1 MSNEWYYITTKN
13 KKDEQIRSLRR
24 DLVFPDDDRFTIS
37 DGVPIISVNEIFQR
51 QDSDFSLQYA
61 TLQWKKEREAR
72 GIEDCDWD
80 DVKKEE
86 RGQHWRLVYRFYPKL
101 SGISL

>member
-1 MSNEWYYITTKN
+1 M
-13 KKDEQIRSLRR
+13 KKKIELNYAALIADEFDVGHVVGEHVARQIFERR
-24 DLVFPDDDRFTIS
+24 DSEFA
-37 DGVPIISVNEIFQR
+37 
-51 QDSDFSLQYA
+51 LQYA

-86 RGQHWRLVYRFYPKL
+86 RGQYWRLVYRYYPQVNA
-101 SGISL
+101 

>member
-1 MSNEWYYITTKN
+1 M
-13 KKDEQIRSLRR
+13 KKKAELKYAALVADEFDAGQVIGEHVARQI
-24 DLVFPDDDRFTIS
+24 FK
-37 DGVPIISVNEIFQR
+37 R

-61 TLQWKKEREAR
+61 TLQWKKERAR
-72 GIEDCDWD
+72 VGAEDCEWD

>member
-1 MSNEWYYITTKN
+1 M
-13 KKDEQIRSLRR
+13 KKKTELNYAALVADEFDAGQVIGEHVARQ
-24 DLVFPDDDRFTIS
+24 
-37 DGVPIISVNEIFQR
+37 IFQR
-51 QDSDFSLQYA
+51 QESDFSLQYA